1 MGHKTHPY
9 GIRLGITKKWK
20 SNWFSEKHAPEYVKE
35 DQQIRTMIKRR
46 YYGAGIA
53 QVSIERPTE
62 ELVSILIYTARPGII
77 IGKGGQEI
85 DQFQRELEETI
96 QRKVKIYIKEVD
108 HPDLEAVLVAE
119 DVASRIQNR
128 IPAPRAMKEVIQR
141 VMEHGAKGI
150 KIRCGGR
157 LGGAEIARSIE
168 SKAGRVPLQTIRAD
182 IDYGFAQALTKYG
195 MIGVKVWLYRGDIYP
210 ARRGGEA
217 RGVTS
222 AQAAQV

>member
-9 GIRLGITKKWK
+9 GLRLGITKKWK
-20 SNWFSEKHAPEYVKE
+20 SNWFSEKKAPEYVKE
-35 DQQIRTMIKRR
+35 DQQIRTMIKQR

-85 DQFQRELEETI
+85 DQFQRALEETLK
-96 QRKVKIYIKEVD
+96 RKVKIYIKEVD
-108 HPDLEAVLVAE
+108 HPDLEATLVAE

-128 IPAPRAMKEVIQR
+128 IPVPRAMKEVIQR

-195 MIGVKVWLYRGDIYP
+195 MIGVKVWLYRGDIYL
-210 ARRGGEA
+210 ARGGEA
-217 RGVTS
+217 RGVTR

>member
-20 SNWFSEKHAPEYVKE
+20 SNWFSEKKAPEYVKE
-35 DQQIRTMIKRR
+35 DQQIRRMIKQR

-53 QVSIERPTE
+53 QISIERPTE

-85 DQFQRELEETI
+85 DQFQKELEETI
-96 QRKVKIYIKEVD
+96 KRRVKIYIKEVD
-108 HPDLEAVLVAE
+108 HPDLEATLIAE

-128 IPAPRAMKEVIQR
+128 IPVPRAMKEVIQR
-141 VMEHGAKGI
+141 VLEHGAKGI

-195 MIGVKVWLYRGDIYP
+195 MIGIKVWLYRGDIYP
-210 ARRGGEA
+210 ARGGEA
-217 RGVTS
+217 RGVTR